1 MQINA
6 NNIVIP
12 SNTSQEL
19 FTHAAAD
26 NWNRTT
32 DAMKGEH
39 LNIWSHTKQ
48 NRRIHKKSLI
58 VEK

>member
-6 NNIVIP
+6 NNVVIP
-12 SNTSQEL
+12 SNTSQGL

-32 DAMKGEH
+32 DAIIGEH
-39 LNIWSHTKQ
+39 LTYGLIPSKTGGFI
-48 NRRIHKKSLI
+48 RR
-58 VEK
+58 V